1 VSTTGY
7 RLRLLNC
14 FHSVFMLFDTHTH
27 IDQEDFDEIR
37 PAVIARA
44 RAAGVNWLIA
54 VGTTA
59 EASRKC
65 VAIPGEYQGVYAAVG
80 IQPNYVA
87 EAHAD
92 DWQQIVELASQ
103 PGVVAIGETGLD
115 RHWDSTPFDMQ
126 QDYFDRHMRL
136 AEQLDLP
143 FIVHMRDCD
152 SDIMAMLRSAR
163 ERGPLRGIMH
173 SFTGDAAMAAECV
186 ALGMHISFAGMVTFK
201 KSIDL
206 RECALAVPIERLLIE
221 TDSPY
226 LSPEPKR
233 GKRPNEPAFVKYTAE
248 CLAKVRGMPLKEFA
262 ETTTANARQLFR
274 V

>member
-1 VSTTGY
+1 M
-7 RLRLLNC
+7 
-14 FHSVFMLFDTHTH
+14 FFDTHTH
-27 IDQEDFDEIR
+27 VDQEDFEEIR
-37 PAVIARA
+37 PAVIERA

-65 VAIPGEYQGVYAAVG
+65 VAIAAEHEGVYAAVG
-80 IQPNYVA
+80 IQPNYVG

-92 DWQQIVELASQ
+92 DWRQIVELAGR

-115 RHWDSTPFDMQ
+115 RHWDSTPLDMQ

-152 SDIMAMLRSAR
+152 ADIMAMLHSAHK
-163 ERGPLRGIMH
+163 RGPLRGIMH

-186 ALGMHISFAGMVTFK
+186 GLGMHISFAGMVTYK
-201 KSIDL
+201 KSTDL
-206 RECALAVPIERLLIE
+206 RECAATVPLERLLIE

-233 GKRPNEPAFVKYTAE
+233 GQRPNEPALVKHTAE

-262 ETTTANARQLFR
+262 EITTTNARQLFR
-274 V
+274 I